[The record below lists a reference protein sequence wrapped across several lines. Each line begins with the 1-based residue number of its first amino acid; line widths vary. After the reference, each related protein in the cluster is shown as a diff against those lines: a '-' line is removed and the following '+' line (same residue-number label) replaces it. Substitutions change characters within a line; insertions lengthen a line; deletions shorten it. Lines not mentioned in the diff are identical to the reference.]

1 MKKKINFLSNRKDN
15 IVYGDGVGISVT
27 NQFLSGMPY
36 WFGWMQPTSF
46 SDIQPG
52 VIAPIRFGI
61 QTIVS
66 NFTRLNIDFGDY
78 TYASV
83 NISGILLSVCDSLIN
98 KYILFYEKGYHK
110 GCWSGCCGFTTYLNK
125 GSICYQGL
133 LTYTPLNPQL
143 NLSSEYKYILVN
155 TEFTENVVVQSI
167 QLYAVREGLIN
178 LKVNFTL
185 FFLKL
190 LELSK

>member
-1 MKKKINFLSNRKDN
+1 VIHQYVQNAFISELFYFYKKGYYTGCYPESSEFI
-15 IVYGDGVGISVT
+15 
-27 NQFLSGMPY
+27 
-36 WFGWMQPTSF
+36 
-46 SDIQPG
+46 
-52 VIAPIRFGI
+52 
-61 QTIVS
+61 
-66 NFTRLNIDFGDY
+66 
-78 TYASV
+78 TYAS
-83 NISGILLSVCDSLIN
+83 
-98 KYILFYEKGYHK
+98 KG
-110 GCWSGCCGFTTYLNK
+110 GG
-125 GSICYQGL
+125 CYQGL